1 MKTPQREDG
10 RVPLNTRPRGRYLF
24 NAFRRKGRRL
34 HVVAVSVLLSFCLT
48 GCAAK
53 PPESAT
59 VPSGKAA
66 MLIANRLCKTY
77 GMRTGPW
84 HIQFEDGIWTLWR
97 FDGRQ
102 TIHIEASSG
111 DTVGCMDR

>member
-1 MKTPQREDG
+1 MKTPQQED
-10 RVPLNTRPRGRYLF
+10 RRMPLNMRRRGRRF
-24 NAFRRKGRRL
+24 FPAFCQRARRL
-34 HVVAVSVLLSFCLT
+34 DVVAVSVLLSLCLT